1 MILLDINNFF
11 DAKHFLLKFKIKHF
25 FFFPFKSKAN
35 TKLEINK
42 TFLQQFNFLF
52 AKALKQQLVVH
63 HFLA

>member
-35 TKLEINK
+35 TKLEINS
-42 TFLQQFNFLF
+42 TFYSNLTFFLQKHF
-52 AKALKQQLVVH
+52 KQQLVVH